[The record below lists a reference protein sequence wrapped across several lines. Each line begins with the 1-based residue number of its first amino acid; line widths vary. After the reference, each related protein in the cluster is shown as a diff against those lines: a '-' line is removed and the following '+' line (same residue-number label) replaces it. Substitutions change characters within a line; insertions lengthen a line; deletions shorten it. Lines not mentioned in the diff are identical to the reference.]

1 MLNTYDSR
9 GIINDI
15 FWTFFF
21 KSVEIYSAKAFLT
34 IKIY

>member
-15 FWTFFF
+15 FWIFFLNQLKF
-21 KSVEIYSAKAFLT
+21 IVLKLF
-34 IKIY
+34 